1 MFKTENITTISIIKD
16 FITKEA
22 TKRRTK
28 LEISLGMMK
37 VLFFFQFVG
46 CLFKRYFPFSFYPSI
61 PDVNRESVVFMINL
75 METKLKQYILNN
87 NEYQLVNNLTDL
99 DLQDDFDVT
108 SLGAKYTDAI
118 SRKDSIIEAFNES
131 KHTLDTSIAIIARL
145 YIDFHHLN
153 GIEVKPN
160 LLEISNFVKDYNFK
174 GLLQFFF
181 YEN

>member
-1 MFKTENITTISIIKD
+1 MFKTENITTISIVKD

-37 VLFFFQFVG
+37 VFLFVG
-46 CLFKRYFPFSFYPSI
+46 CLFKRDILFVFFFWLPIS
-61 PDVNRESVVFMINL
+61 DVKRESVVFMINL
-75 METKLKQYILNN
+75 METKLKQYIINN
-87 NEYQLVNNLTDL
+87 NEYQLINNLIDL

-108 SLGAKYTDAI
+108 SLGAEYTDAI
-118 SRKDSIIEAFNES
+118 SRKDQIIEAFNES
-131 KHTLDTSIAIIARL
+131 KNTLDTSIAIIARL

-153 GIEVKPN
+153 GIEVEQN
-160 LLEISNFVKDYNFK
+160 LPEISNFVKDNNIK

-181 YEN
+181 NEN